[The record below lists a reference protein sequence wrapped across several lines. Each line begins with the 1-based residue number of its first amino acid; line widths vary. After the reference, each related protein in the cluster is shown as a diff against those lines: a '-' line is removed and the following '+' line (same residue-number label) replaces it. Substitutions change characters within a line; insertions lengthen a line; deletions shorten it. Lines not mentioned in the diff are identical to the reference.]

1 MRLAV
6 LGVALTAFLATVTL
20 SAIWHHH
27 SDNSEATCSICHVM
41 HQPVDQ
47 SPATVRNTTLHTLGF
62 QEEASPLSFVSAP
75 RALRLPVRAPPSL

>member
-6 LGVALTAFLATVTL
+6 LGVALVAFLATATL

-27 SDNSEATCSICHVM
+27 SDNSEATCSICHVT

-47 SPATVRNTTLHTLGF
+47 SPASVRNTTLHTLGF
-62 QEEASPLSFVSAP
+62 QEETAPPTVVSAP
-75 RALRLPVRAPPSL
+75 RILRLPVRAPPTL